1 MKKFIVIVL
10 ALAMVLSLGACDNAP
25 AQSSAP
31 AASSSVAAPSTSA
44 SSAAPSESASAAP
57 SGTFTI
63 GLECGYP
70 PYNWT
75 QTDDSKGAVAID
87 GGGGYAGG
95 YDIEMAKL
103 IAASLNKTLVVKKI
117 EWNGL
122 VPACQSGVIDAII
135 AGMSPTAERKEAIN
149 FTDTYCA
156 VSVGVVVKKGGKFEN
171 AASLADFADAKISA
185 QLNTFHYGLIDQLT
199 GAKKQTAMDDFP
211 AMRLALQSGII
222 DGYVSEKPEGISAQN
237 ANKDFKFIE
246 FAEGKGFTTSSDDT
260 MLAIGINKSA
270 AELLSGVN
278 KALAAIT
285 DAQRTTLMDNAIVNQ
300 PASN

>member
-10 ALAMVLSLGACDNAP
+10 ALAMVLSLGAC
-25 AQSSAP
+25 AP
-31 AASSSVAAPSTSA
+31 AAPA
-44 SSAAPSESASAAP
+44 
-57 SGTFTI
+57 TFTI

-75 QTDDSKGAVAID
+75 QADDSNGAVAID

-95 YDIEMAKL
+95 YDIEMGKL

-122 VPACQSGVIDAII
+122 PPACQSGVIDAII
-135 AGMSPTAERKEAIN
+135 AGMSPTAEKREAVN

-156 VSVGVVVKKGGKFEN
+156 VSVGVVVKAGGKFEN
-171 AASLADFADAKISA
+171 ATSIADFSGAKITA
-185 QLNTFHYGLIDQLT
+185 QLNTFHYGVIDQLT
-199 GAKKQTAMDDFP
+199 DALKQTAMDDFP

-222 DGYVSEKPEGISAQN
+222 DGYVSEKPEGISAEK

-246 FAEGKGFTTSSDDT
+246 FAEGKGFKTSSDDT
-260 MLAIGINKSA
+260 MLAIGIKKENTD
-270 AELLSGVN
+270 LLNAVN
-278 KALAAIT
+278 KALAAISEE
-285 DAQRTTLMDNAIVNQ
+285 QRKTIMDNAIDNQ
-300 PASN
+300 PASK